1 MPEKTTEELHAFD
14 NSELDA
20 LMVSCGR
27 RVYARLLERG
37 GSKETAREGIKAA
50 LIHTYRAVQTS
61 GCGDPLEALMY
72 CCAEERQNFL
82 IERAIESTVSE
93 VLSDI
98 GGESA
103 ETPARLSASGTAELS
118 APSAPEEPQTQ
129 EETPTAPPVH
139 EEAREHAPVHET
151 LPTQQREAVHAEPQ
165 TQEHMPEAGKAPVH
179 AEPPAREA
187 EETPPAREE
196 APAPQPETPPVP
208 PGSDPVLQ
216 PEETPDSE
224 AGEERLS
231 FGSIL
236 LIAILV
242 LCVFAAVWVVTGLM
256 MSVGLIPKLDLG
268 YSAFNTGVFPLF

>member
-72 CCAEERQNFL
+72 SCAEERQNFL

-103 ETPARLSASGTAELS
+103 ETPARLSASAL
-118 APSAPEEPQTQ
+118 
-129 EETPTAPPVH
+129 
-139 EEAREHAPVHET
+139 
-151 LPTQQREAVHAEPQ
+151 
-165 TQEHMPEAGKAPVH
+165 
-179 AEPPAREA
+179 EPPER
-187 EETPPAREE
+187 RG
-196 APAPQPETPPVP
+196 
-208 PGSDPVLQ
+208 GSRRHRKR
-216 PEETPDSE
+216 
-224 AGEERLS
+224 RLPRLP
-231 FGSIL
+231 FTRKRGSMRPSTRR
-236 LIAILV
+236 
-242 LCVFAAVWVVTGLM
+242 C
-256 MSVGLIPKLDLG
+256 
-268 YSAFNTGVFPLF
+268 

>member
-72 CCAEERQNFL
+72 SCAEERQNFL

-129 EETPTAPPVH
+129 EETPPAPPVH

-151 LPTQQREAVHAEPQ
+151 LPTQQCESVHAEPQ
-165 TQEHMPEAGKAPVH
+165 TQEHMPEAGKAP
-179 AEPPAREA
+179 AS
-187 EETPPAREE
+187 
-196 APAPQPETPPVP
+196 QPETPPVP

>member
-1 MPEKTTEELHAFD
+1 MPEKTTEDLHAFD

-72 CCAEERQNFL
+72 SCAEERQNFL
-82 IERAIESTVSE
+82 IGRAIESTVSE

-103 ETPARLSASGTAELS
+103 ETPARLSASETAELS

-151 LPTQQREAVHAEPQ
+151 LPTQQHES
-165 TQEHMPEAGKAPVH
+165 VH

-187 EETPPAREE
+187 EETSPAREE
-196 APAPQPETPPVP
+196 APAPQPGTAPVP

>member
-14 NSELDA
+14 NSELDT

-50 LIHTYRAVQTS
+50 LINTYRAVQTS

-72 CCAEERQNFL
+72 SCAEERQNFL
-82 IERAIESTVSE
+82 IERAIENTVNE

-103 ETPARLSASGTAELS
+103 ETPARLSASETAELS
-118 APSAPEEPQTQ
+118 APAAPEEPQTQ
-129 EETPTAPPVH
+129 GGTPLASSAH

-151 LPTQQREAVHAEPQ
+151 LPA
-165 TQEHMPEAGKAPVH
+165 QEHMTGAGEAPGH
-179 AEPPAREA
+179 GEPPARE
-187 EETPPAREE
+187 EPETLPAHGE
-196 APAPQPETPPVP
+196 APATQPETPPVLP
-208 PGSDPVLQ
+208 ESDPVLQ
-216 PEETPDSE
+216 PEETPDSA
-224 AGEERLS
+224 AGEEHLS
-231 FGSIL
+231 FGNIL

-242 LCVFAAVWVVTGLM
+242 LCVFAALWVVTGLM

-268 YSAFNTGVFPLF
+268 YSAFNAGVFPLF

>member
-72 CCAEERQNFL
+72 SCAEERQNFL
-82 IERAIESTVSE
+82 IERAIESAVSE

-103 ETPARLSASGTAELS
+103 ETPARLSASETAELS
-118 APSAPEEPQTQ
+118 APSAPEESQTQ

-139 EEAREHAPVHET
+139 EEAREHAPIHET
-151 LPTQQREAVHAEPQ
+151 LPTQQHES
-165 TQEHMPEAGKAPVH
+165 VH

-216 PEETPDSE
+216 PEETPDSG

>member
-72 CCAEERQNFL
+72 SCAEERQNFL

-139 EEAREHAPVHET
+139 EEAREHAPIHET
-151 LPTQQREAVHAEPQ
+151 LPA
-165 TQEHMPEAGKAPVH
+165 QEHMTGTGEAPGH
-179 AEPPAREA
+179 GEPPARE
-187 EETPPAREE
+187 EPATLPAHGE
-196 APAPQPETPPVP
+196 APAAQPETPPVP

-224 AGEERLS
+224 DGEERLS

>member
-72 CCAEERQNFL
+72 SCAEERQNFL

-103 ETPARLSASGTAELS
+103 ETPARLSASETAELS
-118 APSAPEEPQTQ
+118 APSAPETPQTQ

-151 LPTQQREAVHAEPQ
+151 LPTQQHESVHAEPQ

-179 AEPPAREA
+179 AEPPARET
-187 EETPPAREE
+187 EETPPAR
-196 APAPQPETPPVP
+196 
-208 PGSDPVLQ
+208 
-216 PEETPDSE
+216 
-224 AGEERLS
+224 EERLS